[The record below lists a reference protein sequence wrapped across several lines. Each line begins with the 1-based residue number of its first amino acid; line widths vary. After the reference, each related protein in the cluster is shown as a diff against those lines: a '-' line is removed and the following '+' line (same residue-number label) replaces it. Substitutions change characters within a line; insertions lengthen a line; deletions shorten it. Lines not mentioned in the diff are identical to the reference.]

1 LDIYINVIM
10 SIIDEFDDELDT
22 NNLDNKKP
30 NDLNLNEVIKKLKKE
45 MSNMNQKELQSL
57 ASQKNNLLNDNNPKD
72 KLKEKLKA
80 MKMARNKK

>member
-1 LDIYINVIM
+1 MDIYINVIM

>member
-1 LDIYINVIM
+1 M